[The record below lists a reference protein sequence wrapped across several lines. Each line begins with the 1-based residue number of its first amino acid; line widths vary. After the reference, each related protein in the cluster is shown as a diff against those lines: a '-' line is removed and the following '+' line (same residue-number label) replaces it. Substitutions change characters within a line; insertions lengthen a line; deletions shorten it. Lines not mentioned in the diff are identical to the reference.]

1 MQSDGKPVVVISTER
16 ELEQIIPHLLKEPF
30 VCVDTEFLRDNT
42 FFSHLC
48 LIQISSENNPAY
60 CIDTLADISM
70 EALRNVL
77 IIPLFFKSNTI
88 KVFHSCAQDLEII
101 AHIAGFPEEVI
112 QPVFDTAIAWKFL
125 DSEDKTISYAN
136 LVYKICG
143 IRLDQ
148 SQTMSYWDNRPLT
161 NMQLQ
166 YAASDVTYLIRVY
179 KSIIEKLQELGRIE
193 WVTEQ
198 CETQSRKYFGKP
210 DISDSVKTVKKVGR
224 CDTQLKKQKL
234 SILASW
240 REYLAME
247 YNCPRKWVLTDDQ
260 VVRLSLQFA
269 KLEQEKKD
277 VFLYFDA
284 FHDRSP
290 IIQLNDDELTEKFLY
305 FLQNVIPLST
315 SENNENTKNEKSNN
329 VKHPYT
335 KEFWKDRE
343 QLKKDFMVEIK
354 KIAIREKMC
363 PTLLCSNKQI
373 SQFLEGES
381 DELISN
387 YRKPLLKKVLQRLQI
402 DYQQLVDTHME
413 RLEKVKSHDVPQ
425 PKHESIIK
433 KK

>member
-1 MQSDGKPVVVISTER
+1 MQGTGEVYPPKNSKITMQSDGKPIKVISTEG

-30 VCVDTEFLRDNT
+30 VCVDTEFLRRNT
-42 FFSHLC
+42 YFPRLC

-70 EALRNVL
+70 EALRDVL
-77 IIPLFFKSNTI
+77 IIPLFYKSNTI

-112 QPVFDTAIAWKFL
+112 QPVFDTAIAWKIL
-125 DSEDKTISYAN
+125 DSEDKTISYAD

-148 SQTMSYWDNRPLT
+148 SQTMSNWNDRPLT

-179 KSIIEKLQELGRIE
+179 KSIIEKLKELDRIE
-193 WVTEQ
+193 LVTKQ
-198 CETQSRKYFGKP
+198 CETQSRKYFRKP

-260 VVRLSLQFA
+260 VVRLSLQLA

-290 IIQLNDDELTEKFLY
+290 IKEKSAAELTEEFLY
-305 FLQNVIPLST
+305 FLKNVFIPLST
-315 SENNENTKNEKSNN
+315 SENNDNTKNEKSNN
-329 VKHPYT
+329 AVHPY
-335 KEFWKDRE
+335 R
-343 QLKKDFMVEIK
+343 
-354 KIAIREKMC
+354 A
-363 PTLLCSNKQI
+363 
-373 SQFLEGES
+373 
-381 DELISN
+381 
-387 YRKPLLKKVLQRLQI
+387 RL
-402 DYQQLVDTHME
+402 
-413 RLEKVKSHDVPQ
+413 
-425 PKHESIIK
+425 
-433 KK
+433 